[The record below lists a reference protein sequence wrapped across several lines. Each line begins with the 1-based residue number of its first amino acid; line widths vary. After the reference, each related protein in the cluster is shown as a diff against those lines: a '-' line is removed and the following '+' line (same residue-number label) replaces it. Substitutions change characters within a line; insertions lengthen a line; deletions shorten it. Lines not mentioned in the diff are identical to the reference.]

1 MSTIGEPAPGA
12 AGDRPAPA
20 AVASGAGQDERA
32 DPAAAAGDSRW
43 REREA
48 RRQARREHCRRAREF
63 PGGRSLR
70 WKLTWV
76 LIKSVL
82 LAWFVWLS
90 CQIWQLGREHS
101 GLLDN
106 SLREIAEQ
114 VLGSMPEGIE
124 RLPGRDPSRPPNP
137 VVSADRKISFQVW
150 ADGRNVVYSAA
161 APLQPLDPS
170 FRDGFVRRVVDGERW
185 QVFTLSD
192 PKRGLVV
199 QVGRTKRMAI
209 EELRTWIV
217 GSLLA
222 AVLIL
227 LLFALATWLVIGRS
241 LRPITALREILQRRQ
256 PLDLTPLP
264 TQALPSEFRPLVD
277 AFNGQLERVD
287 AAVQHERRF
296 ISDAAHELRTPL
308 AVLSTHAELA
318 LRATTLE
325 EKNAALLRLN
335 AGVQRS
341 ARLSEQLLDLARLD
355 AGEESVRLAPLDLS
369 DLVVLVIRDFETLA
383 RERRQRISLCAG
395 PARLRGDVDQL
406 GILLRNLLD
415 NAVRHA
421 GADGQVAVECSAQD
435 DGATV
440 LRVAD
445 NGPGVAE
452 EDCQR
457 IFDRFYRAP
466 GSPDGGSGIGLSLV
480 ARIAQTHGAKIE
492 CGPGLERGAEDPRGP
507 GRGFEVCVRFPP
519 V

>member
-1 MSTIGEPAPGA
+1 MSAIGDD
-12 AGDRPAPA
+12 AGERPAARA
-20 AVASGAGQDERA
+20 ASARARDTERV
-32 DPAAAAGDSRW
+32 GW
-43 REREA
+43 RER
-48 RRQARREHCRRAREF
+48 CRRSREF
-63 PGGRSLR
+63 PAGRSLR

-76 LIKSVL
+76 LFKTVL

-90 CQIWQLGREHS
+90 CQIWQLGREHT
-101 GLLDN
+101 GMLDH

-114 VLGSMPEGIE
+114 VLASMPEGLE
-124 RLPGRDPSRPPNP
+124 RLPSRDPGRAVAP
-137 VVSADRKISFQVW
+137 VRADRKMSFQVW
-150 ADGRNVVYSAA
+150 ARGRNVVYSAA
-161 APLQPLDPS
+161 APMQPLNPD
-170 FRDGFVRRVVDGERW
+170 FKDGFARRVIAGERW
-185 QVFTLSD
+185 QVYSLSD

-209 EELRTWIV
+209 EELQGWIV

-222 AVLIL
+222 AALIL
-227 LLFALATWLVIGRS
+227 VVFALATWLVIGRS
-241 LRPITALREILQRRQ
+241 LRPITALRRTLLQRQ

-264 TQALPSEFRPLVD
+264 THPLPSEFHPLVE

-318 LRATTLE
+318 LRASTLE
-325 EKNAALLRLN
+325 EKNEALRKLS
-335 AGVQRS
+335 AGVRRS

-383 RERRQRISLCAG
+383 RERRQRISLRAE
-395 PARLRGDVDQL
+395 PTRLLGDVDQL
-406 GILLRNLLD
+406 GILLRNLID

-421 GADGQVAVECSAQD
+421 GADGQVAVSCSAEAG
-435 DGATV
+435 GAV

-445 NGPGVAE
+445 NGPGVAQQ
-452 EDCQR
+452 DCER

-492 CGPGLERGAEDPRGP
+492 CGPGLERGADDPRGP
-507 GRGFEVCVRFPP
+507 GRGFEVCVWFPP
-519 V
+519 VSP

>member
-1 MSTIGEPAPGA
+1 MSAIDGE
-12 AGDRPAPA
+12 AGERSRA
-20 AVASGAGQDERA
+20 RA
-32 DPAAAAGDSRW
+32 DASAREPGGDAARVGW
-43 REREA
+43 RER
-48 RRQARREHCRRAREF
+48 CRRSREF
-63 PGGRSLR
+63 PAGRSLR

-76 LIKSVL
+76 LFKAVL

-90 CQIWQLGREHS
+90 CQIWQLGRERT
-101 GLLDN
+101 GMLDH

-114 VLGSMPEGIE
+114 VLGSMPEGLE
-124 RLPGRDPSRPPNP
+124 RLPSRDPRRVTVP
-137 VVSADRKISFQVW
+137 VHADQKMSFQVW
-150 ADGRNVVYSAA
+150 AQGRNVVYSAA
-161 APLQPLDPS
+161 APLQPLNPE
-170 FRDGFVRRVVDGERW
+170 FKDGFARRVIDGERW
-185 QVFTLSD
+185 QVYTLSD

-209 EELRTWIV
+209 EELQGWIV

-222 AVLIL
+222 AALIL
-227 LLFALATWLVIGRS
+227 VLFALATWLVIGRS
-241 LRPITALREILQRRQ
+241 LRPITALRRTLLQRQ

-264 TQALPSEFRPLVD
+264 THSLPSEFHPLVE

-318 LRATTLE
+318 LRAGTLE
-325 EKNAALLRLN
+325 EKNEALHKLS
-335 AGVQRS
+335 AGVRRS

-383 RERRQRISLCAG
+383 RERRQRISLCAE
-395 PARLRGDVDQL
+395 PTRLLGDVDQL
-406 GILLRNLLD
+406 GILLRNLID

-421 GADGQVAVECSAQD
+421 GADGQVAVSCSAEAG
-435 DGATV
+435 GAV

-445 NGPGVAE
+445 NGTGVAPQ
-452 EDCQR
+452 DCER

-492 CGPGLERGAEDPRGP
+492 CGPGLERGGDDPRGP
-507 GRGFEVCVRFPP
+507 GRGFEVCVWFPP
-519 V
+519 VSP

>member
-1 MSTIGEPAPGA
+1 MSAVDGRDAGT
-12 AGDRPAPA
+12 AGDAGR
-20 AVASGAGQDERA
+20 ASPRREPEARRE
-32 DPAAAAGDSRW
+32 SW
-43 REREA
+43 RER
-48 RRQARREHCRRAREF
+48 CRRSREF
-63 PGGRSLR
+63 PAGRSLR

-76 LIKSVL
+76 LFKAVL
-82 LAWFVWLS
+82 LTWFVWLS
-90 CQIWQLGREHS
+90 CQVWQLGREHT
-101 GLLDN
+101 GMLDN

-114 VLGSMPEGIE
+114 VLGSMPEGLE
-124 RLPGRDPSRPPNP
+124 RLPSRDPARLRPVP
-137 VVSADRKISFQVW
+137 VSADRKMSFQVW
-150 ADGRNVVYSAA
+150 AGGRNVVYSAA
-161 APLQPLDPS
+161 APLQPLNPE
-170 FRDGFVRRVVDGERW
+170 FKDGFARRVIDGERW
-185 QVFTLSD
+185 QVYTLSD
-192 PKRGLVV
+192 PQRGLVV
-199 QVGRTKRMAI
+199 QVGRSKRMVV
-209 EELRTWIV
+209 EELRGWII

-222 AVLIL
+222 AALIL

-241 LRPITALREILQRRQ
+241 LRPITALRRTLLQRQ

-264 TQALPSEFRPLVD
+264 THALPTEFHPLVE

-318 LRATTLE
+318 LRAGTLE
-325 EKNAALLRLN
+325 EKNEALHRLS
-335 AGVQRS
+335 AGVRRS

-383 RERRQRISLCAG
+383 RERRQRISLCAE
-395 PARLRGDVDQL
+395 PTRLLGDVDQL
-406 GILLRNLLD
+406 GILLRNLID

-421 GADGQVAVECSAQD
+421 GADGQVAVSCSAEAG
-435 DGATV
+435 GAV

-445 NGPGVAE
+445 NGPGVAVD
-452 EDCQR
+452 DCER

-492 CGPGLERGAEDPRGP
+492 CGQGLERGADDPRGP
-507 GRGFEVCVRFPP
+507 GRGFEVCVWFPP
-519 V
+519 VAP

>member
-1 MSTIGEPAPGA
+1 MSAIDGRDGASRPGA
-12 AGDRPAPA
+12 DDAEHPHRARWRDHE
-20 AVASGAGQDERA
+20 ERRRA
-32 DPAAAAGDSRW
+32 W
-43 REREA
+43 RERCA
-48 RRQARREHCRRAREF
+48 QGQSFA
-63 PGGRSLR
+63 GGRSLR

-76 LIKSVL
+76 LLKTVL

-101 GLLDN
+101 GMLDN

-114 VLGSMPEGIE
+114 VLGSMPEGLE
-124 RLPGRDPSRPPNP
+124 RLPSRDPKRITAP
-137 VVSADRKISFQVW
+137 VAADSKMSFQVW
-150 ADGRNVVYSAA
+150 AQGRNVVYSAA
-161 APLQPLDPS
+161 APLEPLNPA
-170 FRDGFVRRVVDGERW
+170 FKDGFARRTIDGERW
-185 QVFTLSD
+185 QVYTLTD
-192 PKRGLVV
+192 HRRGLIV
-199 QVGRTKRMAI
+199 QVGRSKQMAI
-209 EELRTWIV
+209 QELQGWIV

-222 AVLIL
+222 AGLIL
-227 LLFALATWLVIGRS
+227 VLFGLATWKVIGRS
-241 LRPITALREILQRRQ
+241 LRPITALRETLQGRP

-277 AFNGQLERVD
+277 AFNNQLERVD

-325 EKNAALLRLN
+325 EKNAALVRLN

-369 DLVVLVIRDFETLA
+369 DLIVLVIRDFETLA
-383 RERRQRISLCAG
+383 RERRQRISLRAG
-395 PARLRGDVDQL
+395 PARLLGDVDQL
-406 GILLRNLLD
+406 GILLRNLID

-421 GADGQVAVECSAQD
+421 GAEGQVAVSCDSQE
-435 DGATV
+435 GGGVV

-445 NGPGVAE
+445 NGVGVAV
-452 EDCQR
+452 EDCER

-480 ARIAQTHGAKIE
+480 ARIAQTHGASIE
-492 CGPGLERGAEDPRGP
+492 CGPGLERGSDDPRGA
-507 GRGFEVCVRFPP
+507 GAGFEVCVRFPP
-519 V
+519 VPDRG

>member
-1 MSTIGEPAPGA
+1 MSAIDGRDAGAPGT
-12 AGDRPAPA
+12 GE
-20 AVASGAGQDERA
+20 SEREA
-32 DPAAAAGDSRW
+32 RW
-43 REREA
+43 RERE
-48 RRQARREHCRRAREF
+48 RQISSWRERCRQSREF
-63 PGGRSLR
+63 PAGRSLR

-76 LIKSVL
+76 LFKAVL

-90 CQIWQLGREHS
+90 CQIWQLGREHT
-101 GLLDN
+101 GMLDN

-114 VLGSMPEGIE
+114 VLGSMPEGLD
-124 RLPGRDPSRPPNP
+124 RLPSRDPARATVP
-137 VVSADRKISFQVW
+137 VDADRKMSFQVW
-150 ADGRNVVYSAA
+150 ANGRNVVYSAA
-161 APLQPLDPS
+161 APLQPLNPE
-170 FRDGFVRRVVDGERW
+170 FKDGFARRVIDGERW
-185 QVFTLSD
+185 QVYTLTD
-192 PKRGLVV
+192 KPRGLVV

-209 EELRTWIV
+209 EELQNWIV

-222 AVLIL
+222 AALIL
-227 LLFALATWLVIGRS
+227 VLFALATWLVIGRS
-241 LRPITALREILQRRQ
+241 LRPITALRRILQQRQ

-264 TQALPSEFRPLVD
+264 THPLPSEFHPLVE

-325 EKNAALLRLN
+325 AKNAALQKLN

-369 DLVVLVIRDFETLA
+369 DLIVLVIRDFETLA
-383 RERRQRISLCAG
+383 RERRQRISLRAE
-395 PARLRGDVDQL
+395 PTRLLGDVDQL
-406 GILLRNLLD
+406 GILLRNLID

-421 GADGQVAVECSAQD
+421 GADGQVAVSCSAEAG
-435 DGATV
+435 GAV

-445 NGPGVAE
+445 NGLGVAAD
-452 EDCQR
+452 DCER

-480 ARIAQTHGAKIE
+480 ARIAQTHGARIE
-492 CGPGLERGAEDPRGP
+492 CGQGLERGGDDPRGP
-507 GRGFEVCVRFPP
+507 GRGFEVCVWFPP
-519 V
+519 VPA